1 MQAVSCFWIWAAQYV
16 FVLVSRYSCTH
27 VWRPYSFFVCF
38 CPIRCA
44 CRCVAVLHLQKNTD
58 RFPPLEACRWL
69 LHMSAITTN
78 YESSAAKKRMF
89 HSHFVISS
97 MRKKLLPICPTF
109 SRCSSPLK
117 PQERTCLAVWKHGC
131 SFLRMQP
138 DAASGTNRN
147 KSF

>member
-1 MQAVSCFWIWAAQYV
+1 MDLGRTIC
-16 FVLVSRYSCTH
+16 L
-27 VWRPYSFFVCF
+27 
-38 CPIRCA
+38 CA
-44 CRCVAVLHLQKNTD
+44 CEQVFMHSCVASVQFFCLFLPHPLCLQVCCGAASPKNTD